1 MPTDTRRTHGEKA
14 KGEERLAMEE
24 TDERARRAKFVVLI
38 GSGARTPS
46 LFGNEPSSRISH
58 EAGDP
63 LLLFQLGEYLDVK
76 ENENVR
82 ALIEVRISPC
92 MSSLALYREFVKF
105 L

>member
-1 MPTDTRRTHGEKA
+1 
-14 KGEERLAMEE
+14 MEE
-24 TDERARRAKFVVLI
+24 TDERVRRAKFVVLI

-63 LLLFQLGEYLDVK
+63 LLLFQRREYFDVK

-82 ALIEVRISPC
+82 ACVDR
-92 MSSLALYREFVKF
+92 SSHIAVYVKSRVIP
-105 L
+105 

>member
-1 MPTDTRRTHGEKA
+1 
-14 KGEERLAMEE
+14 MEG
-24 TDERARRAKFVVLI
+24 TDERARRANFVVPV

-63 LLLFQLGEYLDVK
+63 LLLFQLGEYFDVK

-82 ALIEVRISPC
+82 ALIEARISPC
-92 MSSLALYREFVKF
+92 MSSFALYREFSKF